1 MTDFD
6 FELKQAEV
14 DRLLNDPG
22 MPIRPLEV
30 WDLLAEISS
39 HAKMLELEQRGL
51 DRPTDC
57 TETPP
62 TSLPS

>member
-1 MTDFD
+1 MTDLD
-6 FELKQAEV
+6 FERKQAEV

-39 HAKMLELEQRGL
+39 HAKMQERAKRGW
-51 DRPTDC
+51 DRPDDC
-57 TETPP
+57 NKI
-62 TSLPS
+62 